1 MNLNNMFKLEQLFRQ
16 FLLDVKAQIE
26 ENGGIATIDEA
37 LEQLNE
43 LDIEEW
49 QDELEAKEILK
60 EHEW

>member
-1 MNLNNMFKLEQLFRQ
+1 MFKLEQLFRQ